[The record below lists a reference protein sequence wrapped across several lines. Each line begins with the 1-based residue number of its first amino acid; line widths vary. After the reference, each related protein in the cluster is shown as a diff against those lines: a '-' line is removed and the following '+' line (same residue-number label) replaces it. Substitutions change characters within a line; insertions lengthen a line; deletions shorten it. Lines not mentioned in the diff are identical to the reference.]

1 MGWHPHRGILVYKE
15 RSGGNMQIGDLVQWK
30 GLNGHGRP
38 WAGVGVVIDYNY
50 YPDDQTDEALVLWG
64 NGSSAWYFER
74 RLITINNGGCHEQS
88 D

>member
-1 MGWHPHRGILVYKE
+1 
-15 RSGGNMQIGDLVQWK
+15 MQIGDLVQWK
-30 GLNGHGRP
+30 GLNGHGRD

>member
-1 MGWHPHRGILVYKE
+1 
-15 RSGGNMQIGDLVQWK
+15 MQVGDLVECK
-30 GLNGHGRP
+30 LEIYGL
-38 WAGVGVVIDYNY
+38 GVVIDYNY